1 MERSKLIKILIENT
15 SKNYIPDL
23 LRKTKIKKEKN
34 ISMKFLKKYKDNVK
48 LIIERKRI
56 IVLDGVFLSNNTE
69 EQLITLIN
77 EQNDFIFGKNIT
89 TDNVTPI
96 MVTEN
101 EGLRGWTDSC
111 ILFESENIFFILDI
125 VSMSRKTI
133 SLYPDVQK
141 LRIVEYEYFIFQ
153 FIPEFK
159 FLKGSYPF
167 EIIYPDTCTRPLIYI
182 PLTAEEI
189 AHYDYDLPF

>member
-1 MERSKLIKILIENT
+1 MT
-15 SKNYIPDL
+15 
-23 LRKTKIKKEKN
+23 
-34 ISMKFLKKYKDNVK
+34 FLEKYKDNVK

-111 ILFESENIFFILDI
+111 ILFESENIFYILDI
-125 VSMSRKTI
+125 VSMNRKTI

-141 LRIVEYEYFIFQ
+141 LRIVEYE
-153 FIPEFK
+153 
-159 FLKGSYPF
+159 
-167 EIIYPDTCTRPLIYI
+167 
-182 PLTAEEI
+182 
-189 AHYDYDLPF
+189 

>member
-1 MERSKLIKILIENT
+1 MT
-15 SKNYIPDL
+15 
-23 LRKTKIKKEKN
+23 
-34 ISMKFLKKYKDNVK
+34 FLEKYKDNVK

-56 IVLDGVFLSNNTE
+56 DVRDEVFLSKNTE
-69 EQLITLIN
+69 EQLIKLIN

-101 EGLRGWTDSC
+101 EELRGWTDSSF
-111 ILFESENIFFILDI
+111 LFESENIFFVIDI
-125 VSMSRKTI
+125 VSMDRMASF
-133 SLYPDVQK
+133 LYPDQHD
-141 LRIVEYEYFIFQ
+141 LHIVKYEYLIYR
-153 FIPEFK
+153 FIPKFK

-189 AHYDYDLPF
+189 AHFDYDYDYDLPF

>member
-1 MERSKLIKILIENT
+1 
-15 SKNYIPDL
+15 
-23 LRKTKIKKEKN
+23 
-34 ISMKFLKKYKDNVK
+34 MKFLKKYSANVE
-48 LIIERKRI
+48 IIITKKII
-56 IVLDGVFLSNNTE
+56 IVLDEVFLSNNTE

-77 EQNDFIFGKNIT
+77 EQNYFMFGKNIT

-101 EGLRGWTDSC
+101 EELTGWTDSC
-111 ILFESENIFFILDI
+111 ILFESENIFFLLDI
-125 VSMSRKTI
+125 VSMNRKTI

-141 LRIVEYEYFIFQ
+141 LRIVEYEYNIYQ

-189 AHYDYDLPF
+189 ERRDFPF